1 MNDKLIRAAAEARKN
16 AYAPY
21 SKFPVGAA
29 VLTSSN
35 RIFTGCNIENVSFG
49 LTICAERVAIANAVA
64 AGEQEIEAIAVVA
77 DGTPSSPCG
86 ACLQV
91 IQEFASGKS
100 LTIISANTSGSVIVR
115 LLSDYMPYG
124 FTDFKPDGDL

>member
-1 MNDKLIRAAAEARKN
+1 MNNELIRAAEEARKN

-29 VLTSSN
+29 VLTSSG
-35 RIFTGCNIENVSFG
+35 RIFTGCNIENASFG

-64 AGEQEIEAIAVVA
+64 SGEREITALAIVTNGAA
-77 DGTPSSPCG
+77 SPCG

-91 IQEFASGKS
+91 IQEFAGSKS
-100 LTIISANTSGSVIVR
+100 PAIISASTDGSVIVR
-115 LLSDYMPYG
+115 SLSDYMPFG
-124 FTDFKPDGDL
+124 FTDFKPDSDV